1 MAETDIKTIRI
12 ELPYVKIGPS
22 EDPGIPKTYSST
34 GLFFIELPN
43 GDFQIADVAGEALGV
58 GLFHLPPSFNTFV
71 SKLLAKKEQQEKES
85 EVLDALDRMEK
96 AFDDKFA
103 DVFDK
108 VSELMEMRKESNY
121 TFSSMLQDANVSMG
135 EIRGQ
140 NSQIRTMLEKLGES
154 KKNTPEGGYVT
165 EKTLLDIIS
174 NVRK

>member
-43 GDFQIADVAGEALGV
+43 GEIQIADVLGEALGV
-58 GLFHLPPSFNTFV
+58 DLFRLPPSFNSFV
-71 SKLLAKKEQQEKES
+71 SKLLARKEQEVKES
-85 EVLDALDRMEK
+85 LVLKTLDNIAKML
-96 AFDDKFA
+96 DDKLSDLDDQVA
-103 DVFDK
+103 R
-108 VSELMEMRKESNY
+108 LIEMRKESNF

-135 EIRGQ
+135 EVREQ
-140 NSQIRTMLEKLGES
+140 NSQIRTMIEKLGEA

-174 NVRK
+174 SVRK

>member
-22 EDPGIPKTYSST
+22 EDPYEFETYGKV
-34 GLFFIELPN
+34 GLFFAERPN
-43 GDFQIADVAGEALGV
+43 GEFNIVDAVGPGLGV
-58 GLFHLPPSFNTFV
+58 GTFNLPPSFNSFA
-71 SKLLAKKEQQEKES
+71 SKLLAKKEQEKKES
-85 EVLDALDRMEK
+85 EVLDALDSMEK
-96 AFDDKFA
+96 RLDSRFA

-108 VSELMEMRKESNY
+108 VSEFIEMKKESNY
-121 TFSSMLQDANVSMG
+121 TFSSLLQDANASMG

-140 NSQIRTMLEKLGES
+140 NSHLRQMIEALGEA

-174 NVRK
+174 SVRK

>member
-1 MAETDIKTIRI
+1 MAETDIKTIRL

-22 EDPGIPKTYSST
+22 EDPCSQEMYSSP

-43 GDFQIADVAGEALGV
+43 GEIQLADVTGKGCGVALWG
-58 GLFHLPPSFNTFV
+58 LPPSLNSFV
-71 SKLLAKKEQQEKES
+71 SKLLAKKEQQEKGS
-85 EVLDALDRMEK
+85 EVLDALGRMEK
-96 AFDDKFA
+96 AFGDELA

-108 VSELMEMRKESNY
+108 ISHFIEIKKESNY
-121 TFSSMLQDANVSMG
+121 TLSTMIHEFNASIG
-135 EIRGQ
+135 EVRGQ

>member
-22 EDPGIPKTYSST
+22 ENPCSQEMYSST

-43 GDFQIADVAGEALGV
+43 GEFQLADVTGNGGGVALWGC
-58 GLFHLPPSFNTFV
+58 PPSFNSFV

-85 EVLDALDRMEK
+85 LVLKTLDYIAKML
-96 AFDDKFA
+96 DDKISDMDDQVA
-103 DVFDK
+103 R
-108 VSELMEMRKESNY
+108 LMEMGKESNF
-121 TFSSMLQDANVSMG
+121 TFSSMLQDAKASIG
-135 EIRGQ
+135 EVRGQ
-140 NSQIRTMLEKLGES
+140 NSQIRTMIEELGES

-174 NVRK
+174 SVRK